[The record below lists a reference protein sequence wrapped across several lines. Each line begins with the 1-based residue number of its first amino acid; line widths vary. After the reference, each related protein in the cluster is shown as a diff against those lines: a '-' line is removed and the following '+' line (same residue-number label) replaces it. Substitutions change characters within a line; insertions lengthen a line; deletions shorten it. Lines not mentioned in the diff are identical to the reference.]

1 MHTTVAEYKR
11 KSIICTLILTTVAH
25 FVTKDP
31 SFQHENIGAKASRP
45 GPQSDWAI
53 KRINTEKTFGEFLC
67 CKRLIGE
74 VVQSQKAPTSAFTFR
89 TLLKHYAKR
98 LLTPQ

>member
-1 MHTTVAEYKR
+1 
-11 KSIICTLILTTVAH
+11 
-25 FVTKDP
+25 VTKDP

-74 VVQSQKAPTSAFTFR
+74 VVQSQRRP
-89 TLLKHYAKR
+89 LLWPSPGSHLGHY
-98 LLTPQ
+98 

>member
-1 MHTTVAEYKR
+1 M
-11 KSIICTLILTTVAH
+11 I
-25 FVTKDP
+25 KDP

-74 VVQSQKAPTSAFTFR
+74 VVQSQRRP
-89 TLLKHYAKR
+89 LLWPSPGSHLGHY
-98 LLTPQ
+98 